1 MSYTAVSHN
10 NPLKTVV
17 MNASIPDARTRFRVL
32 MRLEKPELDANP
44 ALKLEAVLVKSLMWT
59 LR

>member
-44 ALKLEAVLVKSLMWT
+44 ALKLEA
-59 LR
+59 